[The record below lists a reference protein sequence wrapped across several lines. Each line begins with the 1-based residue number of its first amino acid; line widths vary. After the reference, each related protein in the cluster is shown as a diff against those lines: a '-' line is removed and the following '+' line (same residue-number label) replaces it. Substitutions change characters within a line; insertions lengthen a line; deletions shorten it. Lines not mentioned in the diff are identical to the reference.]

1 MDHVPR
7 DHFRHKGANARAV
20 HALAADGRSG
30 TAGLGTVR
38 MKPWV
43 SELGHERLAADTV
56 TGDTARPRPGFL
68 LLYALAYAGGVIAY
82 TPFLMLMLPARV
94 TELADN
100 QDVRWLGYI
109 VFAGAMAASL
119 SGVASG
125 WLSDISRRRREW
137 IALGLA
143 ATVALQLAI
152 AQADTIEA
160 LLWLVVGWQVALNL
174 MLTPLIAW
182 AGEHVPDDQK
192 GLLGGLLSLAPP
204 LGALSAMLLPESGP
218 EGLGA
223 RAATIAAMT
232 VVLVLPLLLFA
243 RSGSLPSAPMVSM
256 AKPDVPASV
265 AVRVWLARLLMQL
278 SGAALA
284 AYLYFW
290 LRSLDPALDDDG
302 KMLLYA
308 GGLAASVGVALLLG
322 RWTDRHGRPFAALA
336 LTAVV
341 AAAALLVMALAG
353 TPTIA
358 KLAYM
363 LFATANAAFLALHAS
378 QTLRILPDA
387 ASRGLGIGLFNLTNT
402 APSLIMPW
410 IAMSVVPD
418 FGYASLFL
426 VLALLALAA
435 AQLLFSL
442 PQDA

>member
-1 MDHVPR
+1 MTR
-7 DHFRHKGANARAV
+7 
-20 HALAADGRSG
+20 
-30 TAGLGTVR
+30 
-38 MKPWV
+38 
-43 SELGHERLAADTV
+43 
-56 TGDTARPRPGFL
+56 DTARPSPGFL

-94 TELADN
+94 TELVGN

-109 VFAGAMAASL
+109 VFAGAIAASL

-125 WLSDISRRRREW
+125 WLSDTSRRRREW
-137 IALGLA
+137 VALGLA
-143 ATVALQLAI
+143 TTVALQLAI
-152 AQADTIEA
+152 AQAGTIQT
-160 LLWLVVGWQVALNL
+160 LLWLVVGWQMALNL
-174 MLTPLIAW
+174 MLTPLVAW
-182 AGEHVPDDQK
+182 AGDHVPDDQK

-204 LGALSAMLLPESGP
+204 LGALSAMLLPENGS
-218 EGLGA
+218 EDLGA
-223 RAATIAAMT
+223 KAATIAAMT
-232 VVLVLPLLLFA
+232 VTLVLPLLLF
-243 RSGSLPSAPMVSM
+243 SPSAPPPLAPVRS
-256 AKPDVPASV
+256 AGTAVVHASV
-265 AVRVWLARLLMQL
+265 TVRVWLARLLMQL

-308 GGLAASVGVALLLG
+308 GGLTASVGAALLLG

-336 LTAVV
+336 LTAVA
-341 AAAALLVMALAG
+341 AAAALLIMALAD
-353 TPTIA
+353 TPAIA

-378 QTLRILPDA
+378 QTLRILPHA

-410 IAMSVVPD
+410 IAISVVPD
-418 FGYASLFL
+418 FGYASLFV

-435 AQLLFSL
+435 AQLLSSL